1 MGGGKFISLHLE
13 RLMAYYKQANKMAAI
28 VNSDMLSE
36 PTLKG
41 PIQDQNSA
49 QHYYF
54 FKTATEMQFKIK

>member
-1 MGGGKFISLHLE
+1 MS
-13 RLMAYYKQANKMAAI
+13 YYKQANKMAAI

-41 PIQDQNSA
+41 PIQDQNGA
-49 QHYYF
+49 QHYYYF